1 MFGLFSKKI
10 TQEEYDTLT
19 RRLLDVNTRLLQL
32 ETSEKVFRDKVLR
45 KVQKARELDDESE
58 DINTKPSGGIL
69 GYGIRK

>member
-1 MFGLFSKKI
+1 MFGLFTKKI

-45 KVQKARELDDESE
+45 KVQKAREVEE
-58 DINTKPSGGIL
+58 DTEELNTKTTGGLIQ
-69 GYGIRK
+69 YGIRK